1 MNRAERT
8 VSFTKEKVYSC
19 ETIIENKEREID
31 ELEKSYSKSEDEHD
45 LLQRQVQELE
55 MKKEELERKK
65 KKCSELSTKLK
76 QNYSIVGVIF
86 ARSEVL
92 KFQTKFSSNSLE
104 NLLGTLKEI
113 AEIISTSAESKR
125 EVPTF
130 FSREI
135 DYTVFSQNL
144 KTLQENDKDDM
155 PLFKLV
161 DELS

>member
-1 MNRAERT
+1 
-8 VSFTKEKVYSC
+8 
-19 ETIIENKEREID
+19 
-31 ELEKSYSKSEDEHD
+31 
-45 LLQRQVQELE
+45 
-55 MKKEELERKK
+55 MKKEELEEKE
-65 KKCSELSTKLK
+65 KKCADLSTKLK

-92 KFQTKFSSNSLE
+92 EFETEFSSYSLE
-104 NLLGTLKEI
+104 NLLGMLKEI
-113 AEIISTSAESKR
+113 AEIFLTSAESKR

-144 KTLQENDKDDM
+144 KTLQEIDKDDM